1 MKKVFMVKGVTTPE
15 DYLKNM
21 LDCIG
26 ENGELNIAREIDEV
40 AFCTAESE
48 ETATHIE
55 KVNLDTSLADYDS
68 VYSFYENALSNLD
81 LFIAENSPECNDK
94 PYRNRMLMFAKRIK
108 RCYEINVPD
117 FFLIAQKCMFID
129 SVLLYTTNAIGEFV
143 VNKK

>member
-1 MKKVFMVKGVTTPE
+1 
-15 DYLKNM
+15 M
-21 LDCIG
+21 LDCID

-40 AFCTAESE
+40 AFRTAESE
-48 ETATHIE
+48 NTEFTE
-55 KVNLDTSLADYDS
+55 KVTLDASLADYDF

>member
-1 MKKVFMVKGVTTPE
+1 MKKVFTVKGATTPE

-21 LDCIG
+21 LDCIDK
-26 ENGELNIAREIDEV
+26 NDELNIAREIDEV

-48 ETATHIE
+48 NTEFTE
-55 KVNLDTSLADYDS
+55 KVTLDASLADYDS
-68 VYSFYENALSNLD
+68 VYSFYETALSNLD

-129 SVLLYTTNAIGEFV
+129 SVLLYTTNAVGEFV

>member
-1 MKKVFMVKGVTTPE
+1 MKKVFTVKGATTPE
-15 DYLKNM
+15 EYLKNM
-21 LDCIG
+21 LACIDKS
-26 ENGELNIAREIDEV
+26 GELDIAREIDEI

-48 ETATHIE
+48 NTEFTE
-55 KVNLDTSLADYDS
+55 KVTLDVSLADYDS

-108 RCYEINVPD
+108 RCYELNVPD

-129 SVLLYTTNAIGEFV
+129 SVLLYTTNAVGEFV
-143 VNKK
+143 VNKQ

>member
-1 MKKVFMVKGVTTPE
+1 MKKVFTVKGATTPE
-15 DYLKNM
+15 EYLKNM
-21 LDCIG
+21 LDCID

-40 AFCTAESE
+40 AFYTAESE
-48 ETATHIE
+48 DTEFTE
-55 KVNLDTSLADYDS
+55 KVKLDASIADYDS
-68 VYSFYENALSNLD
+68 VYSFYENALSKLD

-108 RCYEINVPD
+108 RCYEINVPE

-129 SVLLYTTNAIGEFV
+129 SVLLYTTNAVGEFV